1 MTMRAIGIEI
11 EVGRLYESEAFAA
24 LQGIDGL
31 RVIEESDWINHD
43 SRTYPAGTWKVTP
56 DGSPG
61 VASETVSPKMA
72 EADDPTY
79 GELRKVI
86 KALTNAGAKVNRG
99 CGGHIHIDAED
110 LTKKDIA
117 RLMGLWAASEN
128 QMFKLVAESRRH
140 SGWCARLSTVHTV
153 TNPAKFAKNLDRDY
167 STVRDI
173 YAATAG
179 YNRQM
184 AINLNAYLG
193 HNAVEFRLHQGTLNA
208 DKFLR
213 FARLLSGMVDFA
225 KSNKPLPTTKFTTV
239 GQMIDTFLPV
249 QAEQGEGETLPLKMP
264 AEGTK
269 AHAAFT
275 IFTEGEAMGLGTT
288 RMYDRC
294 EAYGMPRHSA
304 RRWMNAYRKACRA
317 TTTPTTDTAANHEA
331 AEWLKARPA
340 QLG

>member
-1 MTMRAIGIEI
+1 MTMRTIGIEI
-11 EVGRLYESEAFAA
+11 EVGRTSEAAAYRA
-24 LQGIDGL
+24 LQGINGL
-31 RVIEESDWINHD
+31 RVIEESDWISHE

-61 VASETVSPKMA
+61 VESETVSPKMV

-86 KALTNAGAKVNRG
+86 EALTNAGAKVNRG

-117 RLMGLWAASEN
+117 RLMGLWAASET
-128 QMFKLVAESRRH
+128 QMFKLVARSRRN
-140 SGWCARLSTVHTV
+140 SGWCSKLSTVRTV
-153 TNPAKFAKNLDRDY
+153 RNPAKFAKDLDRDH

-173 YAATAG
+173 YAATSG

-225 KSNKPLPTTKFTTV
+225 KSSQPLPTTKFTTV
-239 GQMIDTFLPV
+239 AQMIDTFLPV
-249 QAEQGEGETLPLKMP
+249 QANEGEGETLPMKMP

-269 AHAAFT
+269 ARRAYD
-275 IFTEGEAMGLGTT
+275 IFSDGEARGLSTT
-288 RMYDRC
+288 QMYNRC
-294 EAYGMPRHSA
+294 EATGMPRHSA